1 MPLYQYTALDAQGKK
16 RSGLIEAHGEKEAK
30 EKLREQGVMIMT
42 MTQKTA
48 ASSRENLKGETLLNF
63 TVQLSQ
69 LVNAGIPLYQS
80 LLALEEQYRNE
91 SIHRIILSLCE
102 QIKAGSTLSQAMSGY
117 PVSFNKLY
125 CSMIAAGESVGALN
139 IVLDKLSLLLSKQ
152 MKLKRQI
159 ITAMIYPTILG
170 GFSLLIIT
178 LLMTFVVPS
187 IEGIFEGRK
196 LNSFTSAVLTAS
208 HVFRDYWW
216 LYIPAFVGSIV
227 LLFFKLRSPSG
238 RVWMERTFLKVP
250 LVRTLII
257 QTCIARFCR
266 TMGTLLQGG
275 LPMIDAMHISREVMR
290 NVVLEEEIKK
300 AEGKIIEGSSLS
312 AELSKSKWVP
322 VMVSRMLAVGED
334 SGTTTI
340 MLNKIADMYE
350 DNLEKTLD
358 RLMAMA
364 QPLILVFMGA
374 IIGAILMAI
383 LLPLTDVSSFS
394 M

>member
-1 MPLYQYTALDAQGKK
+1 MPLYQYTALDSHGKK
-16 RSGLIEAHGEKEAK
+16 RAGLIEAHGEKEAK
-30 EKLREQGVMIMT
+30 EKLRDQGVMIIT
-42 MTQKTA
+42 LALKETG
-48 ASSRENLKGETLLNF
+48 SSRENLKGDNLLNF

-80 LLALEEQYRNE
+80 LLTIEEQYRKE
-91 SIHRIILSLCE
+91 PYHRILLSICE
-102 QIKAGSTLSQAMSGY
+102 QIKAGTSLSQAMSAY
-117 PVSFNKLY
+117 PESFNKLY
-125 CSMIAAGESVGALN
+125 CSMIAAGESVGVLN

-178 LLMTFVVPS
+178 MLLTFVVPS

-196 LNSFTSAVLTAS
+196 LNSFTSAVLSAS
-208 HVFRDYWW
+208 HIFRDYWW
-216 LYIPAFVGSIV
+216 LFLPLMAALIAFLVY
-227 LLFFKLRSPSG
+227 KLRSRSG
-238 RVWMERTFLKVP
+238 HLWLERNMLKVP
-250 LVRTLII
+250 LVRTLIV

-266 TMGTLLQGG
+266 TMGTMLQGG
-275 LPMIDAMHISREVMR
+275 LPMIEAMHISREVMR
-290 NVVLEEEIKK
+290 NVVLEEEVKK
-300 AEGKIIEGSSLS
+300 AETKIIEGSSLS
-312 AELSKSKWVP
+312 AEFSKSKWVP

-334 SGTTTI
+334 SGTTTT

-358 RLMAMA
+358 RLMALA

-383 LLPLTDVSSFS
+383 LLPLTDVSSFT